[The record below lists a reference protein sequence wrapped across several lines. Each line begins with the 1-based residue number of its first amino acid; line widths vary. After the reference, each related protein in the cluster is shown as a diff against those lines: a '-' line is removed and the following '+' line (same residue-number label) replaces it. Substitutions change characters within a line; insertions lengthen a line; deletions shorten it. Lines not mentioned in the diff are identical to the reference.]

1 MARMRRGLVHAMA
14 WSLATGAAV
23 TLTWWGVRTV
33 MAGTAY
39 DPPRALALP
48 ADNWAAPLPSPVASS
63 TQRPP
68 SPSAKPSRPVRSAGT
83 EAGTGADTGTGT
95 SAGGGAGA
103 GAGAATPGGEHR
115 PSPYASSGEPA
126 RGGADGE
133 AEPPASGRVKS
144 YTVDGGRVA
153 FDIGDVS
160 AELVSATPDAGW
172 QMQVWTQPSWIRVTF
187 TQNGREVSVFC
198 TWNGHPPMVQFDDR

>member
-48 ADNWAAPLPSPVASS
+48 SDNWAAPRPSPVTSS

-68 SPSAKPSRPVRSAGT
+68 SPSARPSRPVKSAD
-83 EAGTGADTGTGT
+83 ADAHAGTGT
-95 SAGGGAGA
+95 SEGAGT
-103 GAGAATPGGEHR
+103 GAGAATPGGDQQ
-115 PSPYASSGEPA
+115 PSPYASTEEPA
-126 RGGADGE
+126 QGGTDGY
-133 AEPPASGRVKS
+133 AEPPDSGRVKS

-153 FDIGDVS
+153 FDIGEVS

-198 TWNGHPPMVQFDDR
+198 TWNDHPPMVQFDDR